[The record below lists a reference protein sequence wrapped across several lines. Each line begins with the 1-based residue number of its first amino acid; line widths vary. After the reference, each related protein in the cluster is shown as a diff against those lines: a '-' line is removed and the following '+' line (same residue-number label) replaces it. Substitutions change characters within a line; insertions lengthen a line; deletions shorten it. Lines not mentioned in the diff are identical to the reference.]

1 MRCKQ
6 RQRGFVLL
14 MAVAM
19 IPLFGLAILLTTAQT
34 GQLSRQLKR
43 IEWQAEQK
51 NLLLSAE
58 VWLAENRK
66 SAEALK
72 TGESI
77 TVPIADVA
85 SCPAVCTAGIV
96 AGENGRTVLMLT
108 LTVEQSNRTIVV
120 KKEIGT

>member
-6 RQRGFVLL
+6 RQRGFILL

-34 GQLSRQLKR
+34 GQVARRLKR

-58 VWLAENRK
+58 VWLAANRK
-66 SAEALK
+66 NVEALE

-77 TVPIADVA
+77 AVPITDVA
-85 SCPAVCTAGIV
+85 SYPAVCTAGVV

-108 LTVEQSNRTIVV
+108 LTVEQPNRTIVIE
-120 KKEIGT
+120 KEIGA